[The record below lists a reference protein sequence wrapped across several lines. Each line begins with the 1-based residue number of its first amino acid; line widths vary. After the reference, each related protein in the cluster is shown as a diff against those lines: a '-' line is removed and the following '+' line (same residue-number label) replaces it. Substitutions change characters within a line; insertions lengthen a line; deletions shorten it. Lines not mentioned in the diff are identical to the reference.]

1 MEQFFSFVDKY
12 SIMLGNNPIHPMV
25 FLVIAIILI
34 LLFIIKGNI
43 VFFTRKKESKEKGI
57 YKEFIAYIF
66 GNEGLSF
73 LFSFLVSLFIV
84 IVSGNNVDN
93 DSLNFFISPL
103 IGFLSS
109 LWFENQMEKNNILK
123 NPLNIVKKDGG
134 SSDQENPNPVS
145 IIINNEPGSM
155 YDEPAPPH
163 QITKEE
169 LEEKGVLYFVNQ
181 LNNNQ
186 MNLEKELNKNS
197 DEMQKQ
203 SEILEALR
211 QERIEEK
218 GLELEEL
225 IYSCL
230 NKGSVTPEEDKLI
243 RRKYHIYHEV
253 LGGNHGIQELY
264 EERYMNLKVHM

>member
-123 NPLNIVKKDGG
+123 NPFDTLLLLPKTPYLSLFQHKERRRVSLYLLSLDFLIYKK
-134 SSDQENPNPVS
+134 EIHLCKN
-145 IIINNEPGSM
+145 
-155 YDEPAPPH
+155 
-163 QITKEE
+163 T
-169 LEEKGVLYFVNQ
+169 
-181 LNNNQ
+181 LNN
-186 MNLEKELNKNS
+186 LDKSFPLL
-197 DEMQKQ
+197 
-203 SEILEALR
+203 ILLPS
-211 QERIEEK
+211 
-218 GLELEEL
+218 LL
-225 IYSCL
+225 
-230 NKGSVTPEEDKLI
+230 
-243 RRKYHIYHEV
+243 
-253 LGGNHGIQELY
+253 
-264 EERYMNLKVHM
+264 